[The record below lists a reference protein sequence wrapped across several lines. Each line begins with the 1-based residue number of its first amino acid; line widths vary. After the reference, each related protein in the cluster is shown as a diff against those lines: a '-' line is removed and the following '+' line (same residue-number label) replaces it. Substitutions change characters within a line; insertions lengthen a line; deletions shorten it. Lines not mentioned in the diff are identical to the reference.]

1 MKITKSRLRSIIL
14 EEKAKIVNEMKGGS
28 HKAIR
33 QTNAAEQLMSAFDK
47 MIEAFGNEDAFQEIQ
62 GHLDDWDHE
71 DDHHQ
76 QRYQEPVTSYQ
87 EPVTNDNEQAEWL
100 ASREADTEW
109 IGRLISETE
118 AKELFKK
125 PS

>member
-33 QTNAAEQLMSAFDK
+33 QTNAAEQLMQAIDSLID
-47 MIEAFGNEDAFQEIQ
+47 ELGNEGAFQEIQ

-76 QRYQEPVTSYQ
+76 QRYQEPVT
-87 EPVTNDNEQAEWL
+87 NDNEQAEWL
-100 ASREADTEW
+100 ASREADTYSH
-109 IGRLISETE
+109 RMVPDYKNRS
-118 AKELFKK
+118 
-125 PS
+125 